1 MALRSEVMKND
12 NSKLG
17 RSVLNIGRYKNVAPV
32 AEVAEVAE
40 VKKETKKKTAKKTAK
55 KK

>member
-32 AEVAEVAE
+32 AEVAEV
-40 VKKETKKKTAKKTAK
+40 KKETKKKTAKKTAK